1 MGLVRELFDEVIP
14 LPNAMQSKI
23 IGKNEISA
31 VYNISYASLNALFQ
45 IIDCI
50 IIPYFTWVILLKIK
64 SNFDLLLALL
74 FGVSFLSS
82 LFSLIQVIYY
92 FIKPADKYINF
103 SDRIIGET
111 SIGALFS
118 ALFKIPINTY
128 IKSNGKK

>member
-23 IGKNEISA
+23 IGNNEMIS
-31 VYNISYASLNALFQ
+31 VYNIGYAFLNAVFQ

-50 IIPYFTWVILLKIK
+50 IIPYYTWVILLKLK
-64 SNFDLLLALL
+64 LNFNLLLALL

-111 SIGALFS
+111 SIGALLS
-118 ALFKIPINTY
+118 AIFKIPINTY
-128 IKSNGKK
+128 IKNNGKK

>member
-23 IGKNEISA
+23 IGKNEMIA
-31 VYNISYASLNALFQ
+31 VYNLSYAFLNAVFQ
-45 IIDCI
+45 VIDCI
-50 IIPYFTWVILLKIK
+50 IIPYFTWIILLKLN
-64 SNFDLLLALL
+64 SNFNLFLALL
-74 FGVSFLSS
+74 FGVTFLSS

-111 SIGALFS
+111 SIGALLS

>member
-23 IGKNEISA
+23 IGKNEMIS
-31 VYNISYASLNALFQ
+31 VYNIGYAFLNAVFQ

-50 IIPYFTWVILLKIK
+50 IIPYFTWVILLELKL
-64 SNFDLLLALL
+64 NFNLLLALL
-74 FGVSFLSS
+74 FGVTFLSS
-82 LFSLIQVIYY
+82 LFSLLQVIYY
-92 FIKPADKYINF
+92 FLKPADKYIHF

-111 SIGALFS
+111 SIGALLS

>member
-23 IGKNEISA
+23 IGKNEMIA
-31 VYNISYASLNALFQ
+31 VYNLSYAFLNAVFQ
-45 IIDCI
+45 VIDCI

>member
-23 IGKNEISA
+23 IGKNEMSA
-31 VYNISYASLNALFQ
+31 VHNISYASLNALFQ

>member
-23 IGKNEISA
+23 IGKNEMIA
-31 VYNISYASLNALFQ
+31 VYNLSYAFLNAVFQ
-45 IIDCI
+45 VIDCI
-50 IIPYFTWVILLKIK
+50 IIPYFTWIILLKLN
-64 SNFDLLLALL
+64 SNFNLFLALL

-111 SIGALFS
+111 SIGALLS

>member
-23 IGKNEISA
+23 IGKNEMSA

-74 FGVSFLSS
+74 FGVSFLFS

>member
-23 IGKNEISA
+23 IGNNEMIY
-31 VYNISYASLNALFQ
+31 VYNIGYAFLNAVFQ
-45 IIDCI
+45 IIDWI
-50 IIPYFTWVILLKIK
+50 IIPYFTWVILLELKL
-64 SNFDLLLALL
+64 NFNLLLALL

-111 SIGALFS
+111 SIGALLS

>member
-23 IGKNEISA
+23 IGKNEMSG
-31 VYNISYASLNALFQ
+31 VYNLGYAVLNTTFQ

-50 IIPYFTWVILLKIK
+50 IIPYFTWIILLKLK
-64 SNFDLLLALL
+64 LNFDLLLALL
-74 FGVSFLSS
+74 FGFLFLSS
-82 LFSLIQVIYY
+82 LFSLLQVLYY

-111 SIGALFS
+111 SIGALLS
-118 ALFKIPINTY
+118 AIFKIPINTY

>member
-23 IGKNEISA
+23 IGKNEMSS
-31 VYNISYASLNALFQ
+31 VYNISYAFLNALFQ

-50 IIPYFTWVILLKIK
+50 IIPYFTWVILLKLK

-74 FGVSFLSS
+74 FGGLFLSS
-82 LFSLIQVIYY
+82 LFSLIQVLYY

-111 SIGALFS
+111 SIGALLS
-118 ALFKIPINTY
+118 AIFKIPINTY

>member
-23 IGKNEISA
+23 IGKNEMSA
-31 VYNISYASLNALFQ
+31 VYNISYAFLNTIFQ

>member
-23 IGKNEISA
+23 IGNNEMIY
-31 VYNISYASLNALFQ
+31 VYNIGYAFLNAVFQ

-50 IIPYFTWVILLKIK
+50 IIPYFTWVILLELKL
-64 SNFDLLLALL
+64 NFNLLLALL

-111 SIGALFS
+111 SIGALLS

>member
-23 IGKNEISA
+23 IGKNEMSA